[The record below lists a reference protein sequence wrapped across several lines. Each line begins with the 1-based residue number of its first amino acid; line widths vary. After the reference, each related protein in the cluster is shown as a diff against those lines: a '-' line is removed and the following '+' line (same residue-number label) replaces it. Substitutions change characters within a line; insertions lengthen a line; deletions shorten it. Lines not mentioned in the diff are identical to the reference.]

1 MINEFSFDKSMQQ
14 YRIVKGAG
22 KGQIISRVAIN
33 NVMETYK
40 NNGKIQLKSIT
51 DKLINKEITFSQWE
65 IETAYHI
72 KTSSINLY
80 KLNKPDINERDLGLI
95 GNRLRWQYR
104 DLRRLSIDIRKGKLS
119 EKQIKARVNLI
130 YQKSTTELTE
140 LSKKESHLDSGF
152 KWEKRMLSV
161 AQHCPDCL
169 IYASLGWQI
178 LGTLPNPSEK
188 CACSSGCKCYKI
200 YSSSIQKPT

>member
-80 KLNKPDINERDLGLI
+80 KLNMLNMGIKISIYNKWDPTLI
-95 GNRLRWQYR
+95 ENRIFL
-104 DLRRLSIDIRKGKLS
+104 
-119 EKQIKARVNLI
+119 
-130 YQKSTTELTE
+130 
-140 LSKKESHLDSGF
+140 
-152 KWEKRMLSV
+152 
-161 AQHCPDCL
+161 
-169 IYASLGWQI
+169 
-178 LGTLPNPSEK
+178 
-188 CACSSGCKCYKI
+188 
-200 YSSSIQKPT
+200 